1 MWCDI
6 EIKSKEEKENAVWLI
21 PRSNRLN
28 SRWKNFQQRHTWK
41 KFQKRQQPKIT
52 IGVQENFFFYFG
64 LVLAILCRVLP
75 LGVVFSPKTTAT
87 SCQDADV
94 FPGTS
99 RGHYGPYDILDP
111 MVQGPGVEISSVSTF
126 RLLCLWDFCLSCLGS
141 RGNSLPKLLSHYQRK
156 NRCHSE
162 NSHFIHKQHQTKQN
176 YMGKMRE
183 GQADKQR
190 THGKINVC

>member
-1 MWCDI
+1 MLVCI
-6 EIKSKEEKENAVWLI
+6 LYICTYMYVITPGKKSKND
-21 PRSNRLN
+21 SNH
-28 SRWKNFQQRHTWK
+28 NF
-41 KFQKRQQPKIT
+41 
-52 IGVQENFFFYFG
+52 GANNFFLWFWASFG
-64 LVLAILCRVLP
+64 IFFDVLRRFVGVLT
-75 LGVVFSPKTTAT
+75 SAT
-87 SCQDADV
+87 SCQDADF

-111 MVQGPGVEISSVSTF
+111 MVQGPGVEISSVSTY

-141 RGNSLPKLLSHYQRK
+141 RGNSLPELLSHYQRK

-190 THGKINVC
+190 THGKINVCWQEKKVDWKHRVI